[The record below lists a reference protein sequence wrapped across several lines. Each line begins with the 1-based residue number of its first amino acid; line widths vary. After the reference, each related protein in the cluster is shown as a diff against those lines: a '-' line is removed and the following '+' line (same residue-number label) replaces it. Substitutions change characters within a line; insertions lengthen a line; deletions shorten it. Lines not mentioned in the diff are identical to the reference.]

1 MENKMHDNIENDL
14 DAYWDSIR
22 KIDSDHSFPAVA
34 TWIREMHKRVGRS
47 RLEKR
52 KRRRRSRWFVLAILP
67 VFFILSCT
75 IRINRVE
82 RSGNLVNFS
91 IDKKE
96 DRSFQELSSL
106 QQLYTFTCYKF
117 LQPDQPALAFFIFFI
132 PDKEQKKLSVIT
144 EQLKILN
151 GLQKLD
157 ISSINYTIRE
167 SVFSTFWH
175 KTLQLGEP
183 QKPKE
188 EELTRNIQATLND
201 KGLGFLS
208 ISISNDKDGNI
219 AFTSGRQH
227 PDTLTLTNKKSMPGE
242 NKNSGNVTVRNSS
255 LAVDKLQIFNWLPG
269 SWKVKYVSQTYHHWL
284 RINDSLLMCF
294 IIKHKD
300 EGLINYGDDGPDISV
315 GFSIRYS
322 NSDSAILS
330 LRGIE
335 WKFLSANDK
344 EIHFKNETT
353 PKSANVKWSLGDEK
367 KTWQSVIS
375 GEANLEIVNLIRDEN
390 ISLENIVKKFITKY
404 PEVIKKT

>member
-1 MENKMHDNIENDL
+1 L
-14 DAYWDSIR
+14 
-22 KIDSDHSFPAVA
+22 
-34 TWIREMHKRVGRS
+34 
-47 RLEKR
+47 
-52 KRRRRSRWFVLAILP
+52 FVLAILP

-82 RSGNLVNFS
+82 KAGSLVNFS

-96 DRSFQELSSL
+96 DGTFQKLSSL
-106 QQLYTFTCYKF
+106 QQLFTFTCYKF
-117 LQPDQPALAFFIFFI
+117 LQPDQPVTAFFIFFI
-132 PDKEQKKLSVIT
+132 PDNEQKKLTLIT

-167 SVFSTFWH
+167 SLFSTFWH
-175 KTLQLGEP
+175 KTLQLGEQ
-183 QKPKE
+183 QKPKQ

-201 KGLGFLS
+201 KGLGFLA
-208 ISISNDKDGNI
+208 IKISNAKEGNI

-227 PDTLTLTNKKSMPGE
+227 PDTLTLTNKKSVPGE
-242 NKNSGNVTVRNSS
+242 NKNSRNDNVRHTPDVM
-255 LAVDKLQIFNWLPG
+255 DKLQIFNWLLG
-269 SWKVKYVSQTYHHWL
+269 SWKVKYVSQTYHHWI

-294 IIKHKD
+294 IIKYRDQDD
-300 EGLINYGDDGPDISV
+300 EPDISV

-322 NSDSAILS
+322 KSDSSILS

-353 PKSANVKWSLGDEK
+353 PKSANVIWSLGDEMK
-367 KTWQSVIS
+367 SWQSAIS
-375 GEANLEIVNLIRDEN
+375 GESNLEVVNLIRDEN
-390 ISLENIVKKFITKY
+390 ISLENIVRDFIAKH
-404 PEVIKKT
+404 PEQLIKKT